1 MGTTMKDI
9 TLKIELAAI
18 DELNFRD
25 EIDQVQFN
33 LHSVLAHLTELIVEI
48 QDWGDPMHWPE
59 GALINAARGLLDIDA
74 ARRSYLEGHYNK
86 ALVEAQV
93 ASWGI
98 LRMPPN
104 GRWDMGSHGL
114 PTEAD
119 IRAHMGRSKPTD

>member
-1 MGTTMKDI
+1 METTMKDI
-9 TLKIELAAI
+9 TLKIEIPAI
-18 DELNFRD
+18 DDQDFRD
-25 EIDQVQFN
+25 EVDQVQFN
-33 LHSVLAHLTELIVEI
+33 IYMALANLSELIEAI
-48 QDWGDPMHWPE
+48 KENGDPMHWPD
-59 GALINAARGLLDIDA
+59 GALINAARGLLDIEA
-74 ARRSYLEGHYNK
+74 ARVSYLKGDYNQ

-114 PTEAD
+114 PTEVD